1 MNQRLQ
7 AIIEKAYTLSAQ
19 VLNGD
24 EPDIALAEELSGE
37 TAELLAHA
45 SGDTGAFESEDVMDS
60 ELVALAKVVALL
72 DKATTIIYNMEGD
85 LNQRTY
91 EQLEAILNQLKGESK

>member
-1 MNQRLQ
+1 MTNRLENM
-7 AIIEKAYTLSAQ
+7 IGRAYELSAQ

-24 EPDIALAEELSGE
+24 EPDLALAEEISGE
-37 TAELLAHA
+37 SAELFALLD
-45 SGDTGAFESEDVMDS
+45 GDMGAFESEDVMDG

-91 EQLEAILNQLKGESK
+91 EQLEAIINQLKGESK

>member
-1 MNQRLQ
+1 MKVIKTNDGYMVEQD
-7 AIIEKAYTLSAQ
+7 
-19 VLNGD
+19 NGD
-24 EPDIALAEELSGE
+24 YLCD
-37 TAELLAHA
+37 A

-91 EQLEAILNQLKGESK
+91 EQLEAIINQLKGESK